1 MLFGKRKTKQQ
12 TGQGLKSE
20 PECPVLPPDIQKY
33 IPSAAGVTAGSVSLI
48 GGRKSQQDALDYR
61 VLSQGQFAASVCDG
75 MGGLNGG
82 AQAAREACAGFF
94 EEYESAVLSGQ
105 GASGFPQIARK
116 PDRRVLHL
124 RDTDGLPLDGG
135 STLTAVVIQNGL
147 LHWLSVGDSRI
158 GLLRNGQLHWLN
170 RLHNYRL
177 ELDEALKN
185 GDISP
190 DEYQAELPRGT
201 ALLSYLGC
209 GELKYI
215 DYQTGLPLL
224 PSDLLLL
231 CSDGFYDLLPGETLI
246 STLEALDETMA
257 NLPELLEPFLGQ
269 TSRSMDN
276 ASAVIIRFLGEQN

>member
-1 MLFGKRKTKQQ
+1 MGKLTVNIAAERAIAALGRPGKGSQLISVFIV
-12 TGQGLKSE
+12 GVFRYFYSYLILRIGIGLHHT
-20 PECPVLPPDIQKY
+20 PH
-33 IPSAAGVTAGSVSLI
+33 PSVFIRLVAVFVGS
-48 GGRKSQQDALDYR
+48 
-61 VLSQGQFAASVCDG
+61 G

-116 PDRRVLHL
+116 LDRRVLHL

-231 CSDGFYDLLPGETLI
+231 CSDGFYDLLPGETLV

-269 TSRSMDN
+269 ASRSMDN

>member
-1 MLFGKRKTKQQ
+1 MFRKRKTDSSAEN
-12 TGQGLKSE
+12 GLWDPTVVS
-20 PECPVLPPDIQKY
+20 PVSPGYPQLGPGLY
-33 IPSAAGVTAGSVSLI
+33 VTSVSLI
-48 GGRKSQQDALDYR
+48 GGRKNQQDVLDYR
-61 VLSQGQFAASVCDG
+61 PLQGGGLAAVLCDG
-75 MGGLNGG
+75 MGGLSGG
-82 AQAAREACAGFF
+82 ALAARTACSGFF
-94 EEYESAVLSGQ
+94 QECGSWDTAPDLPGL
-105 GASGFPQIARK
+105 ARK
-116 PDRRVLHL
+116 LDRRVSQL
-124 RDTDGLPLDGG
+124 RGEDGLPLDGG

-269 TSRSMDN
+269 ASRSMDN